1 MVKYKHLILRLDDNL
16 DKLHGSCMLS
26 KIDLKISYHQ
36 IKMKKG
42 DKKEKITL
50 KLNVDCLN
58 G

>member
-16 DKLHGSCMLS
+16 NKLHGSCMLS

-42 DKKEKITL
+42 DKKEK
-50 KLNVDCLN
+50 
-58 G
+58 